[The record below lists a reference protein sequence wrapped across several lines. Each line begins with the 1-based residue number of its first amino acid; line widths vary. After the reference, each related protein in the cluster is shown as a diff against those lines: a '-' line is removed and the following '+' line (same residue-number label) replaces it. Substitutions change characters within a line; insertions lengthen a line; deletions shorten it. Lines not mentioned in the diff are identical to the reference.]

1 MGFFCI
7 NLKVSYK
14 GNEEIDTSSNKIE
27 INTDEAVLKAF

>member
-7 NLKVSYK
+7 NLKFAYN

-27 INTDEAVLKAF
+27 INMAETML